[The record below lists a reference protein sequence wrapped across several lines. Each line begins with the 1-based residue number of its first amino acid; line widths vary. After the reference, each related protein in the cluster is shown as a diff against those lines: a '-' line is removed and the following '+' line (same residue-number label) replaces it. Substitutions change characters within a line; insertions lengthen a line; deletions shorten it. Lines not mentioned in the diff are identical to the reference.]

1 MTGAMNNFF
10 GSLTMN
16 GAIHIS
22 QVVEDNAKVTTQPPC
37 FNTVPMPTLRRS
49 KSDTRWDAGAT
60 PSSYAPTKPTSNARW
75 EALSSEESYVAAPI
89 VRATTTTTTTM
100 NTAMTMAQK
109 RRSSDTALTLPQRQY
124 SLRELLDEDD
134 FEDYEDDSDFED
146 EDDNVEYHEEE
157 QSQQVYV
164 QPSKSLSLSASSKS
178 NVGSTTR
185 IPLSSFKFRLPSM
198 DSVTYDKPQKRTH
211 TSRSNVNN
219 VNQFLDEALG
229 MVLSSTS
236 SH

>member
-75 EALSSEESYVAAPI
+75 EASSTAAPI
-89 VRATTTTTTTM
+89 VGATTTAMTSTTNTTTM
-100 NTAMTMAQK
+100 APK